1 LNELLMLALAVD
13 QNVRCYLLF
22 LHKCTQM

>member
-1 LNELLMLALAVD
+1 MLALAVD